1 MSVKNAVS
9 YISYCF
15 SKFISNLGLMGI
27 FFPLLPVL
35 FEGNKIYGDFEMLSR
50 QPAILTFVLP
60 ILLVLTLVFFAA
72 LRISTRKIKNV
83 NQSTKY
89 VVGFFCVFY
98 IFSVGLGEQ
107 PVIWLVA
114 PIILLLCHSVLI
126 NVFGMMP
133 VPWNNIIIAAL
144 LSSFVGVIA
153 AFLSLKIAVTVL
165 STVLTYRILVNFR
178 A

>member
-50 QPAILTFVLP
+50 QSAILAFVLP

-89 VVGFFCVFY
+89 VVGFFCLFY
-98 IFSVGLGEQ
+98 IFSVGLVGQ
-107 PVIWLVA
+107 PVIWLIA
-114 PIILLLCHSVLI
+114 PIILLLCHRVFIDIFGLI
-126 NVFGMMP
+126 P

-144 LSSFVGVIA
+144 LSSFIGVMA
-153 AFLSLKIAVTVL
+153 AFLSLKIAVSLL
-165 STVLTYRILVNFR
+165 STVLSYRILINFR